1 MAIRHLHSARNAEP
15 QHPHQRETPKITLR
29 HNLKRLKTRPR
40 AHQHG
45 ALGPSRA
52 RPAPAPHGP
61 AAAEP
66 EHQPAARTPRGA
78 ARPDHRPTAAGRPPA
93 LRSAKRRRG
102 SDRKRGR
109 QKVSP
114 PPPSRPRSFPR
125 ANLSVPVSS
134 SGSGGWL
141 RKNAPSARQGVPGA
155 ANPTEERRRGRGERG
170 AVSPHGGTYVKT
182 KNKVVEPTN
191 KAAAVETGM
200 YLVGLNLLPVLLG
213 ILWLT
218 HH

>member
-78 ARPDHRPTAAGRPPA
+78 ARPDHRPTAAGRRGAAASTALCEEGTWERQKTGATKSFTPPLPPA
-93 LRSAKRRRG
+93 PAPSLEQISACPSAPRAPGVGYVKTHPAHGRG
-102 SDRKRGR
+102 SRA
-109 QKVSP
+109 P
-114 PPPSRPRSFPR
+114 LTRPRSGGEGGGAGSRQPPR
-125 ANLSVPVSS
+125 RY
-134 SGSGGWL
+134 L
-141 RKNAPSARQGVPGA
+141 R
-155 ANPTEERRRGRGERG
+155 E
-170 AVSPHGGTYVKT
+170 
-182 KNKVVEPTN
+182 NK
-191 KAAAVETGM
+191 K
-200 YLVGLNLLPVLLG
+200 
-213 ILWLT
+213 
-218 HH
+218 

>member
-114 PPPSRPRSFPR
+114 PPLPPAPAPSLEQISACPSAPRAPGVGYVKTHPAHGRGSRAPLTRPRSGGEGGGAGSRQPPR
-125 ANLSVPVSS
+125 RY
-134 SGSGGWL
+134 L
-141 RKNAPSARQGVPGA
+141 R
-155 ANPTEERRRGRGERG
+155 E
-170 AVSPHGGTYVKT
+170 
-182 KNKVVEPTN
+182 NK
-191 KAAAVETGM
+191 K
-200 YLVGLNLLPVLLG
+200 
-213 ILWLT
+213 
-218 HH
+218 

>member
-78 ARPDHRPTAAGRPPA
+78 ARPDHRPTAAGRRGAAASTA
-93 LRSAKRRRG
+93 LCEEG
-102 SDRKRGR
+102 TWER
-109 QKVSP
+109 QKTGATKSFTP

-141 RKNAPSARQGVPGA
+141 RKNAPRARQGVPGA
-155 ANPTEERRRGRGERG
+155 ANPAEERRRGRGSGEPSAPT
-170 AVSPHGGTYVKT
+170 AV
-182 KNKVVEPTN
+182 
-191 KAAAVETGM
+191 
-200 YLVGLNLLPVLLG
+200 
-213 ILWLT
+213 LT
-218 HH
+218 